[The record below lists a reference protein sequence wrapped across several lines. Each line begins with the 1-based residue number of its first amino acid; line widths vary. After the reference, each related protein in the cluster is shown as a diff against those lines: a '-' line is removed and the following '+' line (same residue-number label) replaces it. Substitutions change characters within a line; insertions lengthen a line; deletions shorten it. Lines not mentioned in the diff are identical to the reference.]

1 MAVVIGCRYYASF
14 DIKHMF
20 RGAHPVTLDA
30 KGRLAMPTRFRE
42 QIVAR
47 SQGRLTATID
57 LTDRCLLIYA
67 QPDWEVI
74 EQKLVN
80 LPAMNSSARRA
91 QRLMLGHA
99 SEIELDANGRALIA
113 SNLREYAGI
122 TRDAVLV
129 GQGVRFE
136 LWDEKHWNESREQWL
151 KADASDE
158 PLPPEL
164 ASLTL

>member
-1 MAVVIGCRYYASF
+1 
-14 DIKHMF
+14 
-20 RGAHPVTLDA
+20 
-30 KGRLAMPTRFRE
+30 MPTRFRE

-47 SQGRLTATID
+47 SQGRMTATID
-57 LTDRCLLIYA
+57 LSDRCLLIYTA
-67 QPDWEVI
+67 PDWETI

-80 LPAMNSSARRA
+80 LPTLNNATRRA

-99 SEIELDANGRALIA
+99 NEIELDANGRALIA
-113 SNLREYAGI
+113 PILREYAGI
-122 TRDAVLV
+122 NRDAVLV

-136 LWDEKHWNESREQWL
+136 LWDEKHWNESRAQWL
-151 KADASDE
+151 KADLGDE

>member
-1 MAVVIGCRYYASF
+1 M
-14 DIKHMF
+14 
-20 RGAHPVTLDA
+20 TLDA
-30 KGRLAMPTRFRE
+30 KGRLAVPTRIRE
-42 QIVAR
+42 QIQAR
-47 SQGRLTATID
+47 SHGHLVATVD
-57 LTDRCLLIYA
+57 LTDRCLLIYTA
-67 QPDWEVI
+67 PDWEVI

-80 LPAMNSSARRA
+80 LPALNPATRRA

-99 SEIELDANGRALIA
+99 NEIELDANGRALIA
-113 SNLREYAGI
+113 PVLREYANL

-136 LWDEKHWNESREQWL
+136 LWDEKHWNESREAWL
-151 KADASDE
+151 KADGGDE

>member
-1 MAVVIGCRYYASF
+1 
-14 DIKHMF
+14 MF

-42 QIVAR
+42 QIIAR
-47 SQGRLTATID
+47 SQGRLTVTVD
-57 LTDRCLLIYA
+57 LTDRCLLIYT

-80 LPAMNSSARRA
+80 LPAMNAASRRA

-113 SNLREYAGI
+113 ANLRGFAGI
-122 TRDAVLV
+122 ARDAVLV

-136 LWDEKHWNESREQWL
+136 LWDETHWNESRDEWL
-151 KADASDE
+151 KADDGDE